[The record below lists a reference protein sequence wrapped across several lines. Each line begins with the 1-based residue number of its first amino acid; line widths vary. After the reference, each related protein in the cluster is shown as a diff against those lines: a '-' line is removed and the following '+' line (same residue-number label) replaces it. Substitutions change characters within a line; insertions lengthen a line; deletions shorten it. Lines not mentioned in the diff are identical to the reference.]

1 MAGPSGRC
9 RVMHAAGTLAGILAI
24 AVILSL
30 PSLTGWLRAKRATR
44 QERRGHPWCCDCRER
59 RQDARSRHPSG
70 QAMDSASRGMWA
82 ELDAFEAAADW
93 DRRSAEA
100 ESFSAR
106 NEITDEERGPA

>member
-1 MAGPSGRC
+1 
-9 RVMHAAGTLAGILAI
+9 
-24 AVILSL
+24 
-30 PSLTGWLRAKRATR
+30 
-44 QERRGHPWCCDCRER
+44 
-59 RQDARSRHPSG
+59 
-70 QAMDSASRGMWA
+70 MDPASRGMWA

>member
-1 MAGPSGRC
+1 MSRDTGNL
-9 RVMHAAGTLAGILAI
+9 LATIAI
-24 AVILSL
+24 AAIFFGPPFLAWA
-30 PSLTGWLRAKRATR
+30 TGRLARHRD
-44 QERRGHPWCCDCRER
+44 QRGHDWSCDCRER
-59 RQDARSRHPSG
+59 RQDARSRHPAG
-70 QAMDSASRGMWA
+70 RAMDPASRGMWA